1 MRTKE
6 EFKRYVYARAEEKSS
21 AFKKQKAAFFRGIAA
36 FSVLFIVGGVWLYG
50 NRDISVKNDI
60 NETPPATFSMEK
72 REVVAEA
79 ALVAENASPSVG
91 ATFAYGLT
99 DQNDE
104 DDGKSA
110 SPEMNLES
118 GKGAGVKHVTSEEVL
133 EIAENECTVAYNSTS
148 LSYDYETQLWK
159 VVFYTE
165 GVAGGCQTVFVDDVG
180 DIVSI
185 IYGE

>member
-6 EFKRYVYARAEEKSS
+6 EFKRYVYARAEKKSG
-21 AFKKQKAAFFRGIAA
+21 AYKKQKVAFLRGITD

-50 NRDISVKNDI
+50 NRDVSVGNVKN
-60 NETPPATFSMEK
+60 ETSPAAFSIEK

-79 ALVAENASPSVG
+79 ALIAENESNSVG
-91 ATFAYGLT
+91 TTLTYGLA
-99 DQNDE
+99 DQND
-104 DDGKSA
+104 DGKFGA
-110 SPEMNLES
+110 PKTDFEN
-118 GKGAGVKHVTSEEVL
+118 GKGAEVDHMSSDKAL
-133 EIAENECTVAYNSTS
+133 SIAENECTVAYNCTS
-148 LSYDYETQLWK
+148 ISYDYETQLWK